1 MSLHVGLSFAT
12 DETTLKDA
20 FSEFG
25 NVLEGCLSDLL
36 RLVFFFLDFFLSVF
50 NTSLLSVCIQLGSS
64 LIGNQGGQGVLVL

>member
-1 MSLHVGLSFAT
+1 MSLPVGLSFAT

-36 RLVFFFLDFFLSVF
+36 RLVFFFLDFFF
-50 NTSLLSVCIQLGSS
+50 
-64 LIGNQGGQGVLVL
+64 IGV